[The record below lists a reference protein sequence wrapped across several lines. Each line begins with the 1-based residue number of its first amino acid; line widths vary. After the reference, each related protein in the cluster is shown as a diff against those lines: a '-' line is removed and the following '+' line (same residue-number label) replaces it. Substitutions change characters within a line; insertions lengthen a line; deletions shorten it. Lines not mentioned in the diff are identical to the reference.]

1 MRIRPGGQAI
11 DVYKR
16 PSEPGDVVSSTDI
29 RNVPRDEW
37 CHFVGT
43 WNLMP
48 SVSSLRQSCM
58 YEVSYWISQSLYSS
72 QNFRNQLIVRIKD
85 RVLEFL
91 PVEAHLQPYLD
102 DLKTKSEE
110 QAVPF

>member
-1 MRIRPGGQAI
+1 MLITVYSRTQDAYAVDEDDVMRIRPGGQAI

-58 YEVSYWISQSLYSS
+58 YEVSY
-72 QNFRNQLIVRIKD
+72 
-85 RVLEFL
+85 
-91 PVEAHLQPYLD
+91 
-102 DLKTKSEE
+102 
-110 QAVPF
+110 